1 MMGWYDNDMGA
12 AGWVFMIAAMMI
24 FWGLVATHTSSGI
37 TRVGVPRGQM
47 IFRGTAGGRGGLGRQ
62 DLGALEILDVRFAR
76 GGGGGGRSAARTT
89 AGVSPLSVRARV
101 DP

>member
-76 GGGGGGRSAARTT
+76 GGGGSAARTT

>member
-62 DLGALEILDVRFAR
+62 DLGALEILDV
-76 GGGGGGRSAARTT
+76 GGGGGSSAARTT

>member
-76 GGGGGGRSAARTT
+76 GGEIGREDYGGRKSALSAGAR
-89 AGVSPLSVRARV
+89 
-101 DP
+101 

>member
-76 GGGGGGRSAARTT
+76 GGGGGDRPRGLR
-89 AGVSPLSVRARV
+89 RA
-101 DP
+101 

>member
-76 GGGGGGRSAARTT
+76 GGGGISAARTT

>member
-62 DLGALEILDVRFAR
+62 DLGALEILDVRFA
-76 GGGGGGRSAARTT
+76 GGGRSAARTT

>member
-62 DLGALEILDVRFAR
+62 DLGALEILDAMSLSPV
-76 GGGGGGRSAARTT
+76 AAVHIPHLIPPGFHGNWI
-89 AGVSPLSVRARV
+89 AAS
-101 DP
+101 

>member
-47 IFRGTAGGRGGLGRQ
+47 IFLH
-62 DLGALEILDVRFAR
+62 LCN
-76 GGGGGGRSAARTT
+76 
-89 AGVSPLSVRARV
+89 P
-101 DP
+101 

>member
-76 GGGGGGRSAARTT
+76 GGEGRSAARTT

>member
-62 DLGALEILDVRFAR
+62 DREDY
-76 GGGGGGRSAARTT
+76 GGRKSALSAGAR
-89 AGVSPLSVRARV
+89 
-101 DP
+101 

>member
-76 GGGGGGRSAARTT
+76 GGGGGEIGREDYGGRKSALSAGAR
-89 AGVSPLSVRARV
+89 
-101 DP
+101 

>member
-76 GGGGGGRSAARTT
+76 GGGRSAARTT

>member
-76 GGGGGGRSAARTT
+76 GGGGGGGEIGREDYGGRKSALSAGAR
-89 AGVSPLSVRARV
+89 
-101 DP
+101 

>member
-76 GGGGGGRSAARTT
+76 GGGGEIGREDYGGRKSALSAGAR
-89 AGVSPLSVRARV
+89 
-101 DP
+101 

>member
-47 IFRGTAGGRGGLGRQ
+47 IFRGTAGGRGG
-62 DLGALEILDVRFAR
+62 
-76 GGGGGGRSAARTT
+76 GGGGGGGEIGREDYGGRKSALSAGAR
-89 AGVSPLSVRARV
+89 
-101 DP
+101 

>member
-62 DLGALEILDVRFAR
+62 DLG
-76 GGGGGGRSAARTT
+76 GTT

>member
-47 IFRGTAGGRGGLGRQ
+47 IFRGTAGGRGGG
-62 DLGALEILDVRFAR
+62 